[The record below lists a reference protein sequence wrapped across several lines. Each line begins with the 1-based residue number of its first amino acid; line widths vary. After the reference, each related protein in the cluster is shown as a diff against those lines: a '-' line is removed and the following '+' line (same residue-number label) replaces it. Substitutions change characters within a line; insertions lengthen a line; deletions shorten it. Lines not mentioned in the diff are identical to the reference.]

1 MIDTHAHYVGLDS
14 NPPTLRF
21 GEAGFQEWAGNLDY
35 IILAGTDLR
44 DSQANIK
51 LAVEN
56 PRIKAC
62 VGVHPE
68 EVAKFSINQFSIF
81 KKMINENRKNIA
93 AIGECGLD
101 AMVADGKQ
109 EIIDKQLEIF
119 KMQIELAQEFGLPL
133 VIHARKMND
142 EIIEILG
149 KYSKQKGVFHCYTGG
164 KKRVQKV
171 LNLGEWY
178 FGIDGNITYEVGL
191 EEVVKAI
198 PQERLVAETDCPY
211 LTPIPF
217 RGEEN
222 KPEYVKYVY
231 TKIANIWGKSEKET
245 EIILDANAKRLFML

>member
-1 MIDTHAHYVGLDS
+1 MIDTHAHLVDQLKSKSVDQVGLGS
-14 NPPTLRF
+14 
-21 GEAGFQEWAGNLDY
+21 LDY
-35 IILAGTDLR
+35 IVLAGTDLQ
-44 DSQANIK
+44 DSEANVK
-51 LAVEN
+51 LAMEN

-62 VGVHPE
+62 VGFHPE
-68 EVAKFSINQFSIF
+68 QADKLNSESVDQLTSLVK
-81 KKMINENRKNIA
+81 ENRKDIV

-101 AMVADGKQ
+101 AMVADGNQ
-109 EIIDKQLEIF
+109 EIIKTQLAIF
-119 KMQIELAQEFGLPL
+119 KMQIELAQEFELPL

-149 KYSKQKGVFHCYTGG
+149 KYPKTKGVFHCYTGG

-198 PQERLVAETDCPY
+198 PQDRLVAETDCPY
-211 LTPIPF
+211 LTPVPF

-231 TKIANIWGKSEKET
+231 GKIAQIWGKSEEET
-245 EIILDANAKRLFML
+245 ESILDANARRLFML